1 MSALRPE
8 PVSEANLNSPPVP
21 MRARGQLAI
30 VISMVLVGAL
40 LRWTVATSS
49 SFWTDEAEF
58 LFITRSPTVRALL
71 DFLKLHE
78 SHPPLFYL
86 VERVWIAALG
96 DSDSTAVALPAL
108 LGVTLIPAV
117 YLIGRRMFS
126 PWVGTCAAIL
136 VSANPFLS
144 HFSGYARPYSL
155 LPLLA
160 TASAGCLWYGLRMD
174 KTSTWIAY
182 SVATSAMLLTNHWA
196 WLVFAAEVFITLGW
210 VALSK
215 GHQKRS
221 VIGRWLGAATGVLV
235 IYGWWLPSLLQ
246 QLRHAGHAA
255 RRGWT
260 LDSPLY
266 PFTEFARVA
275 IGVPPALALLLLL
288 LLFAVACWG
297 TRGRNRG
304 ANTEDALALVICVGV
319 PLVSVAAAGALS
331 GRTWL
336 TPEYCLLIPAPLA
349 LLAVSRGLEVLAA
362 RRSAF
367 LLLSATATLAI
378 IYLLTWSVLANVG
391 KSNSREFALAL
402 ERNVRPADVLLV
414 HPAFVAPSLNYYFHG
429 ANAQIDFPF
438 LRRYDAIPYDNVAEK
453 VAAAS
458 IMQSAVS
465 TLQDARKKERRVW
478 FITRCDWFVF
488 PRAIPRIW
496 VQQGLITSDVPL
508 LVTRFHELRD
518 ELRALYGLP
527 ITGLIPQDRSMKREI
542 LCAELY
548 TPAP

>member
-1 MSALRPE
+1 
-8 PVSEANLNSPPVP
+8 VSEANLNFPRVP
-21 MRARGQLAI
+21 MRARGPLAI
-30 VISMVLVGAL
+30 VISMVFVGVL

-58 LFITRSPTVRALL
+58 LSIARSPTVGALL
-71 DFLKLHE
+71 NFLKLHE

-86 VERVWIAALG
+86 VERVWIAGLG
-96 DSDSTAVALPAL
+96 NSDLAAVALPVL

-117 YLIGRRMFS
+117 YLIGLRMFS

-136 VSANPFLS
+136 VAANPFLS

-160 TASAGCLWYGLRMD
+160 TASAGCLWYGLRKG
-174 KTSTWIAY
+174 KTSTWITY
-182 SVATSAMLLTNHWA
+182 SVVTSAMLLTHHWG
-196 WLVFAAEVFITLGW
+196 WLIFASEIFVTLVW

-215 GHQKRS
+215 RHQERS
-221 VIGRWLGAATGVLV
+221 FIGRWLGAATGVLV
-235 IYGWWLPSLLQ
+235 IYWWWLPSFLQ
-246 QLRHAGHAA
+246 QLRDAGHAA

-275 IGVPPALALLLLL
+275 IGVPAALALLLLL
-288 LLFAVACWG
+288 LLVGVAC
-297 TRGRNRG
+297 GRWRRRDGG
-304 ANTEDALALVICVGV
+304 ANTEDALALAICVGV

-349 LLAVSRGLEVLAA
+349 LLAASRGLEVLAV
-362 RRSAF
+362 RRSAI

-378 IYLLTWSVLANVG
+378 IYLLTWSVLGNLG

-402 ERNVRPADVLLV
+402 QRNVQPADVLLV

-438 LRRYDAIPYDNVAEK
+438 LRRYDAIPYDNVADK

-458 IMQSAVS
+458 TMQSVVN
-465 TLQDARKKERRVW
+465 TLQNAHRKERRVW
-478 FITRCDWFVF
+478 FITRCDWFAF

-496 VQQGLITSDVPL
+496 VQQGLVTSDVPL

-518 ELRALYGLP
+518 ELKALYGLP
-527 ITGLIPQDRSMKREI
+527 ITSLIPQDRSMKREI

-548 TPAP
+548 TPTP

>member
-1 MSALRPE
+1 
-8 PVSEANLNSPPVP
+8 

-58 LFITRSPTVRALL
+58 LLIARSPTVRALL

-86 VERVWIAALG
+86 VERVWISVLG
-96 DSDSTAVALPAL
+96 NSDSTAVALPVL

-136 VSANPFLS
+136 VAANPFLS

-160 TASAGCLWYGLRMD
+160 TASAGCLWYGLKMG
-174 KTSTWIAY
+174 KTSAWITY
-182 SVATSAMLLTNHWA
+182 SIVTSAMLLTHHWA
-196 WLVFAAEVFITLGW
+196 WLVFAAEVFVTLGC
-210 VALSK
+210 VTLLK
-215 GHQKRS
+215 GHQERS
-221 VIGRWLGAATGVLV
+221 FIGRWLGAATGVLV
-235 IYGWWLPSLLQ
+235 IYWWWLPSFLQ

-275 IGVPPALALLLLL
+275 IGVPPVLALLLLL
-288 LLFAVACWG
+288 LLVGVACRRW
-297 TRGRNRG
+297 RGRDGG
-304 ANTEDALALVICVGV
+304 ANTEDPLALAICVGV
-319 PLVSVAAAGALS
+319 PLVSVSAAGALS

-362 RRSAF
+362 RRPAV
-367 LLLSATATLAI
+367 LLLSATVALAS
-378 IYLLTWSVLANVG
+378 IYLLTWFALANVG

-402 ERNVRPADVLLV
+402 ERNVRPTDVLLV
-414 HPAFVAPSLNYYFHG
+414 YPPFVAPSLNYYFHG
-429 ANAQIDFPF
+429 TNAQIDFPF
-438 LRRYDAIPYDNVAEK
+438 LQRYDAIPYDNVADK
-453 VAAAS
+453 VADS
-458 IMQSAVS
+458 STMQSVVS
-465 TLQDARKKERRVW
+465 TLRDARMEKRRVW
-478 FITRCDWFVF
+478 FVTRCDWFAF
-488 PRAIPRIW
+488 PRAIPRAW